1 MSIEKFKEKEKIKK
15 KEKDENEKKNEIV
28 RVLQFEKE
36 KKEIIEVL
44 KHKKKLAYLKSLI
57 EKWQISIKIAK
68 NIIEWKCLNNENINE
83 MLDKIDEIEDLK
95 DIDKILPKNL
105 RLTKEEYLIA
115 LKNKNARVKILIKI
129 NNSLD
134 YIYNS
139 THVDEFMNIFD
150 LSWILTLFN
159 SQLKKVQENTIDI
172 KISLNI

>member
-1 MSIEKFKEKEKIKK
+1 
-15 KEKDENEKKNEIV
+15 
-28 RVLQFEKE
+28 
-36 KKEIIEVL
+36 
-44 KHKKKLAYLKSLI
+44 
-57 EKWQISIKIAK
+57 
-68 NIIEWKCLNNENINE
+68 

-150 LSWILTLFN
+150 LS
-159 SQLKKVQENTIDI
+159 
-172 KISLNI
+172 